1 MAKDAFEQPEP
12 QDEADLLEMAPP
24 CLAGHTADEPEII
37 RWVARNIDNAAVTPE
52 DCPDPF
58 AWTLLRQLRAN
69 PALLAFFIE
78 KLWAKLLPSRSA
90 QEKSDGDSVIDG
102 TPTIELIERI
112 VRIRDR
118 VKQDSGVAQD
128 G

>member
-1 MAKDAFEQPEP
+1 MAKDTFGQPEP
-12 QDEADLLEMAPP
+12 RDEADLMEMAPP

-69 PALLAFFIE
+69 PLLLAFFIE

-90 QEKSDGDSVIDG
+90 QEKSDEDSVIDG

-112 VRIRDR
+112 IKIRDR
-118 VKQDSGVAQD
+118 AKRD
-128 G
+128 GEAEQPT